1 MVENLS
7 LKQFRGVGA
16 IIVSEDSGRV
26 MTVLR
31 SPQESYPNTWTFAGG
46 KVEADESEINGLRR
60 ELQEELQLI
69 KIKKI
74 IPLHRYQSRS
84 KDFVYDTFVVLVNK
98 EFIPE
103 LNWENAGYAWTS
115 IDSLPSPLHPKAR
128 QMISS
133 SRLIKK
139 FKNFYSWIDKKNVS
153 RDNSIP
159 EKDKTTTI

>member
-16 IIVSEDSGRV
+16 IIVSEQSGKV

-31 SPQESYPNTWTFAGG
+31 SPEESYPNTWTFAGG
-46 KVEADESEINGLRR
+46 RVEQDESPNIALLR
-60 ELQEELQLI
+60 ELEEELQLTN
-69 KIKKI
+69 IKKI

-84 KDFVYDTFVVLVNK
+84 KDFIYDTYVVLVTK
-98 EFIPE
+98 EFVPE

-139 FKNFYSWIDKKNVS
+139 FKNFYTWVDKKNGS
-153 RDNSIP
+153 RNNTISK
-159 EKDKTTTI
+159 KD